1 MEPTNADIQE
11 GVDELVG
18 ESRENP
24 TNAEIVHAF
33 ELHVGADKA
42 FQDKQELVNEQF
54 LAFKEYFPDIIREV
68 FAEELK
74 KFFKVTGLNAKT
86 VIVTTATIVGAL
98 VVIGGGAKAML
109 GWLGFTLMK

>member
-11 GVDELVG
+11 GVDELVD
-18 ESRENP
+18 ESRINP

-33 ELHVGADKA
+33 ELHAGADKA

-54 LAFKEYFPDIIREV
+54 LAFKEHFPDIIREV